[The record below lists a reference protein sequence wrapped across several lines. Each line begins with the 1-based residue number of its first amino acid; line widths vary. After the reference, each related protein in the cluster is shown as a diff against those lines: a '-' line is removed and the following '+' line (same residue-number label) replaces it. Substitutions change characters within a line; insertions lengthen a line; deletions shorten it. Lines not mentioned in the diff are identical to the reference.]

1 MIGFKKVP
9 KRAVFISFALSVI
22 LILML
27 YVDIETYESLPVEEI
42 QFTEKF
48 STPLQK
54 TKTYQMHEVQDG
66 ENLSIIFE
74 NFSVPLNTAYK
85 IFRLDSKNTVAN
97 IKPGEKMLFEYSGD
111 DLIRI
116 EIMKDQINSI
126 SINLTPEIVFKNI
139 SKSVELIESYNSG
152 VIESSFYEAALDAN
166 IPESVIMD
174 FAYIFGWDV
183 DFVFDI
189 REGDEFHVIYE
200 TPYSEGAK
208 VKNGD
213 IVIAKFINNGNTY
226 YANRFFTE
234 ASKKQY
240 FDDEGNNMQKAFLRA
255 PLDFAYISSHFNPNR
270 MHPVLHTIR
279 AHNGVDYAA
288 KRGSPVRTTG
298 DGVVSFSGQ
307 RNGCGNEIVINHS
320 NEYST
325 RYCHLERF
333 SKSIRKGKKV
343 FQGDTIGFVG
353 SSGLA
358 TGPHLHYEF
367 KIGNKRI
374 DPIKVK
380 LPSAEPVPINL
391 RASFDTLLK
400 NNKSSMEEFNKL
412 SPTSNGQ

>member
-9 KRAVFISFALSVI
+9 KRAVLVSFAVSIV

-27 YVDIETYESLPVEEI
+27 YVDIETYESLPIEEI
-42 QFTEKF
+42 EFTEKF
-48 STPLQK
+48 SIPLEE

-85 IFRLDSKNTVAN
+85 IFRLDSKNIIAN
-97 IKPGEKMLFEYSGD
+97 IKPGEKMLFEYSGEE
-111 DLIRI
+111 LTRI

-126 SINLTPEIVFKNI
+126 SISLTPEIVFKNI
-139 SKSVELIESYNSG
+139 SKSIELIESYNSG
-152 VIESSFYEAALDAN
+152 IIQSSFYEAALDAN

-200 TPYSEGAK
+200 TPYSDGEK

-226 YANRFFTE
+226 FANRFFTE

-240 FDDEGNNMQKAFLRA
+240 FDENGNNMQKAFLRA

-298 DGVVSFSGQ
+298 DGIVSFSGQ
-307 RNGCGNEIVINHS
+307 RNGCGNEIVINHT

-325 RYCHLERF
+325 RYCHLETF
-333 SKSIRKGKKV
+333 SKGMRKGKKV
-343 FQGDTIGFVG
+343 SQGDTIGFVG

-358 TGPHLHYEF
+358 TVPHLHYEF
-367 KIGNKRI
+367 KIGKKRI
-374 DPIKVK
+374 DPITVK
-380 LPSAEPVPINL
+380 LPSAEPVPKNL
-391 RASFDTLLK
+391 RAIFDTLLK
-400 NNKSSMEEFNKL
+400 NNKLSMEEFNKL
-412 SPTSNGQ
+412 SPSSNE

>member
-9 KRAVFISFALSVI
+9 KRAVLVSFAVSIV

-27 YVDIETYESLPVEEI
+27 YIDIETYESLPVEEI
-42 QFTEKF
+42 EFTEKF
-48 STPLQK
+48 SIPLEQ
-54 TKTYQMHEVQDG
+54 TKTYKMHEVQDG

-74 NFSVPLNTAYK
+74 NFSVPLNTSYK
-85 IFRLDSKNTVAN
+85 IFRLDSKNIIAN
-97 IKPGEKMLFEYSGD
+97 IKPGEKMLFEYSGEE
-111 DLIRI
+111 LTRI

-126 SINLTPEIVFKNI
+126 SISLTPEIVFKNI
-139 SKSVELIESYNSG
+139 SKSIELIESYNSG
-152 VIESSFYEAALDAN
+152 IIQSSFYEAAIDAN

-200 TPYSEGAK
+200 TPYSDGEK

-226 YANRFFTE
+226 FANRFFTE

-240 FDDEGNNMQKAFLRA
+240 FDENGNNMQKAFLRA

-298 DGVVSFSGQ
+298 DVIVSFSGQ
-307 RNGCGNEIVINHS
+307 RNGCGN
-320 NEYST
+320 
-325 RYCHLERF
+325 
-333 SKSIRKGKKV
+333 
-343 FQGDTIGFVG
+343 
-353 SSGLA
+353 
-358 TGPHLHYEF
+358 
-367 KIGNKRI
+367 
-374 DPIKVK
+374 
-380 LPSAEPVPINL
+380 
-391 RASFDTLLK
+391 
-400 NNKSSMEEFNKL
+400 
-412 SPTSNGQ
+412 

>member
-9 KRAVFISFALSVI
+9 KRAVLVSFAVSIV

-42 QFTEKF
+42 EFTEKF
-48 STPLQK
+48 STPLEQ

-85 IFRLDSKNTVAN
+85 IFRLDSKNIIAN
-97 IKPGEKMLFEYSGD
+97 IKPGEKMLFEYSGEE
-111 DLIRI
+111 LTRI

-126 SINLTPEIVFKNI
+126 SVSLTPEIVFKNI
-139 SKSVELIESYNSG
+139 SKSIELIESYNSG
-152 VIESSFYEAALDAN
+152 IIQSSFYEAALDAN

-200 TPYSEGAK
+200 TPYSDGEK

-226 YANRFFTE
+226 FANRFFTE

-240 FDDEGNNMQKAFLRA
+240 FDENGNNMQKAFLRA

-298 DGVVSFSGQ
+298 DGIVSFSGQ
-307 RNGCGNEIVINHS
+307 RNGCGNEIVINHT

-325 RYCHLERF
+325 RYCHLEKF
-333 SKSIRKGKKV
+333 SKGIRKGKKV
-343 FQGDTIGFVG
+343 SQGDTIGFVG

-367 KIGNKRI
+367 KIGEKRI

-380 LPSAEPVPINL
+380 LPSADPVPENL
-391 RASFDTLLK
+391 RVSFDTLLK
-400 NNKSSMEEFNKL
+400 NNKLSMEEFNKL
-412 SPTSNGQ
+412 SPSSNE

>member
-9 KRAVFISFALSVI
+9 KRAVLVSFVVSIA

-27 YVDIETYESLPVEEI
+27 YIDIETYESLPVEEI
-42 QFTEKF
+42 EFTEKF
-48 STPLQK
+48 SIPLEQ

-85 IFRLDSKNTVAN
+85 IFRLDSKNIIAN
-97 IKPGEKMLFEYSGD
+97 IKPGEKMLFEYSGEE
-111 DLIRI
+111 LTRI

-126 SINLTPEIVFKNI
+126 SISLTPEIVFKNI
-139 SKSVELIESYNSG
+139 SKSIELIESYNSG
-152 VIESSFYEAALDAN
+152 IIQSSFYEAALDAN

-200 TPYSEGAK
+200 TPYSDGEK

-226 YANRFFTE
+226 FANRFFTE

-240 FDDEGNNMQKAFLRA
+240 FDENGNNMQKAFLRA

-298 DGVVSFSGQ
+298 DGIVSFSGQ
-307 RNGCGNEIVINHS
+307 RNGCGNEIVINHT

-325 RYCHLERF
+325 RYCHLEKF
-333 SKSIRKGKKV
+333 SKDMRKGKKV
-343 FQGDTIGFVG
+343 SQGDTIGFVG

-367 KIGNKRI
+367 KIGEKRI

-380 LPSAEPVPINL
+380 LPSAEPVPKNL

-400 NNKSSMEEFNKL
+400 NNKLSMEEFNKL
-412 SPTSNGQ
+412 SPSSNE

>member
-9 KRAVFISFALSVI
+9 KRAVLVSFAVSIV

-27 YVDIETYESLPVEEI
+27 YIDIETYESLPVEEI
-42 QFTEKF
+42 EFTEKF
-48 STPLQK
+48 SKPLEQ

-85 IFRLDSKNTVAN
+85 IFRLDSKNIIAN
-97 IKPGEKMLFEYSGD
+97 IKPGEKMLFEYSGEE
-111 DLIRI
+111 LTRI

-126 SINLTPEIVFKNI
+126 SISLTPEIVFKNI
-139 SKSVELIESYNSG
+139 SKSIELIESYNSG
-152 VIESSFYEAALDAN
+152 IIQSSFYEAALDAN

-200 TPYSEGAK
+200 TPYSDGEK

-226 YANRFFTE
+226 FANRFFTE

-240 FDDEGNNMQKAFLRA
+240 FDENGNNMQKAFLRA

-298 DGVVSFSGQ
+298 DGIVSFSGQ
-307 RNGCGNEIVINHS
+307 RNGCGNEIVINHT

-325 RYCHLERF
+325 RYCHLEKF
-333 SKSIRKGKKV
+333 SKDMRKGKKV
-343 FQGDTIGFVG
+343 SQGDTIGFVG

-380 LPSAEPVPINL
+380 LPSAEPVPKNL
-391 RASFDTLLK
+391 RVSFDTLLK
-400 NNKSSMEEFNKL
+400 NNKLSMEEFNKL
-412 SPTSNGQ
+412 SPSSNE

>member
-9 KRAVFISFALSVI
+9 KRAVLVSFAVSIV

-27 YVDIETYESLPVEEI
+27 YIDIETYESLPVEEI
-42 QFTEKF
+42 EFTEKF
-48 STPLQK
+48 SIPLEQ

-85 IFRLDSKNTVAN
+85 IFRLDSKNIIAN
-97 IKPGEKMLFEYSGD
+97 IKPGEKMLFEYSGEE
-111 DLIRI
+111 LTRI

-126 SINLTPEIVFKNI
+126 SISLTPEIVFKNI
-139 SKSVELIESYNSG
+139 SKSIELIESYNSG
-152 VIESSFYEAALDAN
+152 IIQSSFYEAALDAN

-200 TPYSEGAK
+200 TPYSDGEK

-226 YANRFFTE
+226 FANRFFTE

-240 FDDEGNNMQKAFLRA
+240 FDENGNNMQKAFLRA

-298 DGVVSFSGQ
+298 DGIVSFSGQ
-307 RNGCGNEIVINHS
+307 RNGCGNEIVINHT

-325 RYCHLERF
+325 RYCHLEKF
-333 SKSIRKGKKV
+333 SKGIRKDKKV
-343 FQGDTIGFVG
+343 SQGDTIGFVG

-367 KIGNKRI
+367 KIGKKRI

-380 LPSAEPVPINL
+380 LPSAEPVPKNL

-400 NNKSSMEEFNKL
+400 NNKLSMEEFNKL
-412 SPTSNGQ
+412 SPSSNE

>member
-9 KRAVFISFALSVI
+9 KRAVLVSFAVSIV

-27 YVDIETYESLPVEEI
+27 YIDIETYESLPVEEI
-42 QFTEKF
+42 EFTEKF
-48 STPLQK
+48 SIPLEQ

-85 IFRLDSKNTVAN
+85 IFRLDSKNIIAN
-97 IKPGEKMLFEYSGD
+97 IKPGEKMLFEYSGEE
-111 DLIRI
+111 LSGI

-126 SINLTPEIVFKNI
+126 SISLTPEIVFKNI
-139 SKSVELIESYNSG
+139 SKSIELIESYNSG
-152 VIESSFYEAALDAN
+152 IIQSSFYEAALDAN

-200 TPYSEGAK
+200 TPYSDGEK

-226 YANRFFTE
+226 FANRFFTE

-240 FDDEGNNMQKAFLRA
+240 FDENGNNMQKAFLRA

-298 DGVVSFSGQ
+298 DGIVSFSGQ
-307 RNGCGNEIVINHS
+307 RNGCGNEIVINHT

-325 RYCHLERF
+325 RYCHLEKF
-333 SKSIRKGKKV
+333 SKGIRKGKKV
-343 FQGDTIGFVG
+343 SQGDTIGFVG

-367 KIGNKRI
+367 KIGEKRI
-374 DPIKVK
+374 DPIKVR
-380 LPSAEPVPINL
+380 LPSAEPISKKLKP
-391 RASFDTLLK
+391 SFDTLVQE
-400 NNKSSMEEFNKL
+400 NNLMLESFNELSSYENE
-412 SPTSNGQ
+412 

>member
-9 KRAVFISFALSVI
+9 KRAVLVSFAVSIV

-27 YVDIETYESLPVEEI
+27 YIDIETYESLPVEEI
-42 QFTEKF
+42 EFTEKF
-48 STPLQK
+48 SIPLEQ

-85 IFRLDSKNTVAN
+85 IFRLDSKNIIAN
-97 IKPGEKMLFEYSGD
+97 IKPGEKMLFEYSGEE
-111 DLIRI
+111 LTRI

-126 SINLTPEIVFKNI
+126 SISLTPEIVFKNI
-139 SKSVELIESYNSG
+139 SKSIELIESYNSG
-152 VIESSFYEAALDAN
+152 IIQSSFYEAALDASV
-166 IPESVIMD
+166 PESVIMD

-200 TPYSEGAK
+200 TPYSDGEK

-226 YANRFFTE
+226 FANRFFTE

-240 FDDEGNNMQKAFLRA
+240 FDENGNNMQKAFLRA

-298 DGVVSFSGQ
+298 DGIVSFSGQ
-307 RNGCGNEIVINHS
+307 RNGCGNEIVINHT

-325 RYCHLERF
+325 RYCHLEKF
-333 SKSIRKGKKV
+333 SKDMRKGKKV
-343 FQGDTIGFVG
+343 SQGDTIGFVG

-380 LPSAEPVPINL
+380 LPSAEPVPKNL
-391 RASFDTLLK
+391 RVSFDTLLK
-400 NNKSSMEEFNKL
+400 NNKLSMEEFNKL
-412 SPTSNGQ
+412 SPSSNE

>member
-9 KRAVFISFALSVI
+9 KRTVLVSFAVSIV

-27 YVDIETYESLPVEEI
+27 YIDIETYESLPVEEI
-42 QFTEKF
+42 EFTEKF
-48 STPLQK
+48 SIPLEQ

-85 IFRLDSKNTVAN
+85 IFRLDSKNIIAN
-97 IKPGEKMLFEYSGD
+97 IKPGEKMLFEYSGEE
-111 DLIRI
+111 LTRI

-126 SINLTPEIVFKNI
+126 SISLTPEIVFKNI
-139 SKSVELIESYNSG
+139 SKSIELIESYSSG
-152 VIESSFYEAALDAN
+152 IIQSSFYEAALDAN

-200 TPYSEGAK
+200 TPYSDGEK

-226 YANRFFTE
+226 FANRFFTE

-240 FDDEGNNMQKAFLRA
+240 FDENGNNMQKAFLRA

-298 DGVVSFSGQ
+298 DGIVSFSGQ
-307 RNGCGNEIVINHS
+307 RNGCGNEIVINHT

-325 RYCHLERF
+325 RYCHLEKF
-333 SKSIRKGKKV
+333 SKGMRKNKKV
-343 FQGDTIGFVG
+343 SQGDTIGFVG

-367 KIGNKRI
+367 KIGKKRI

-380 LPSAEPVPINL
+380 LPSAEPVPKNL

-400 NNKSSMEEFNKL
+400 NNKLSMEEFNKL
-412 SPTSNGQ
+412 SPSSNE